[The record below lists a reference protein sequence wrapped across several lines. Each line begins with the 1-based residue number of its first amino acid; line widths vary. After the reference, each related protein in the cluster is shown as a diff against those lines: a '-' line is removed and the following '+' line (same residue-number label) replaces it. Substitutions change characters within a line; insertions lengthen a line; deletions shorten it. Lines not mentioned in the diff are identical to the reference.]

1 MRFMIIVKASKD
13 SEAGVMPSEQ
23 LLTDMG
29 KFNEELVKAGIMLAG
44 DGLHPTS
51 KGARVIFSGNKR
63 TVIDGPFAETKELIA
78 GYWLWQ
84 VQSKEE
90 AIEWVKRCPNPHQG
104 GGEIEIRQVFE
115 AEDFGAEFTPELR
128 EQEARL
134 RVQSE
139 QLGRAG
145 KR

>member
-29 KFNEELVKAGIMLAG
+29 KFNEELVNAGIMLAG

-51 KGARVIFSGNKR
+51 KGTRVIFSGNKR

-78 GYWLWQ
+78 GYTLIQ
-84 VQSKEE
+84 VRSHDE
-90 AIEWVKRCPNPHQG
+90 AIEWSRRYPNPNLG
-104 GGEIEIRQVFE
+104 GSACEIEVRQLFE
-115 AEDFGAEFTPELR
+115 AEDFAP
-128 EQEARL
+128 A
-134 RVQSE
+134 
-139 QLGRAG
+139 AN
-145 KR
+145 